1 MKPRD
6 LRASP
11 SDRQAITSALK
22 KRLAPARQEEFLV
35 RMKTRKFSPEQI
47 PADVETHPL

>member
-11 SDRQAITSALK
+11 SDKQAITSALR
-22 KRLAPARQEEFLV
+22 KRLARAKQEEFLV
-35 RMKTRKFSPEQI
+35 RMKTRKFSPDQI
-47 PADVETHPL
+47 LADAETHPL